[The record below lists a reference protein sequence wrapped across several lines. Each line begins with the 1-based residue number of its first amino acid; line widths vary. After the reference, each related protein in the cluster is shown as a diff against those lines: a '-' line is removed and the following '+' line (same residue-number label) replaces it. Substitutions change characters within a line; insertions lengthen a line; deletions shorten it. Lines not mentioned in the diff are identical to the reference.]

1 MPKWA
6 TPSRQAHLVNLFNRS
21 QGFCVFGH
29 KPCPYPEH
37 HYELYIEGLIA
48 EWISEDKAQAKAEWQ
63 AEQRRLHSLGERR
76 YTHCGQWSAIGK
88 DIFYGN
94 QPQYYLEGI
103 GISGLTFK
111 PFAKVR
117 LASSYMNLHIDL
129 ADSLKDTSKNAR
141 RKAIRYGR
149 LTDTAQ
155 ARIRKAVRHYLDH

>member
-88 DIFYGN
+88 DIWRLRKKLLTEFRSDHLDIVR
-94 QPQYYLEGI
+94 QY
-103 GISGLTFK
+103 
-111 PFAKVR
+111 
-117 LASSYMNLHIDL
+117 
-129 ADSLKDTSKNAR
+129 LKSE
-141 RKAIRYGR
+141 
-149 LTDTAQ
+149 
-155 ARIRKAVRHYLDH
+155 